1 MTEEIQTKGISRR
14 TVVKGAAWSVPV
26 IAAAVA
32 TPLASASTALDLT
45 IVGNCSGSFNASGL
59 AGNIVQQLATVLGL
73 QPATRNF
80 TVTAGATAVPA
91 GTVLTLDNSGV
102 LNVGL
107 IGVTGALDVSALDI
121 ISLGGGVTQITLQ
134 QELPAGQSFV
144 LDLLPAVVDLK
155 VAATQTL
162 ALQSDSSISD
172 NVSVLVGTTAS
183 IPFVI
188 TLDVQVCA

>member
-1 MTEEIQTKGISRR
+1 MTEEIQNKGISRR

-45 IVGNCSGSFNASGL
+45 IVGNCSGDFRAAGLASG
-59 AGNIVQQLATVLGL
+59 IIDQLATVLGL
-73 QPATRNF
+73 EPAARNF
-80 TVTAGATAVPA
+80 TVTAGSTAVPA

-107 IGVTGALDVSALDI
+107 IGVTGALDVSALNI
-121 ISLGGGVTQITLQ
+121 VSLGGGVTQITLQ

-144 LDLLPAVVDLK
+144 LDLLPAVVDVKL
-155 VAATQTL
+155 AATQTL
-162 ALQSDSSISD
+162 ALQSDPSVSD
-172 NVSVLVGTTAS
+172 TVSVLLGTTAS
-183 IPFVI
+183 IPLVI